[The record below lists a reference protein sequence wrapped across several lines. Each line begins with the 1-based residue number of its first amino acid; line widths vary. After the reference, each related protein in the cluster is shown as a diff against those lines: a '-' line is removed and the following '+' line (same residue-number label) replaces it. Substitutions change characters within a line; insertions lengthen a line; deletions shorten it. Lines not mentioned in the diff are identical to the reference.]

1 MREKLLV
8 DLLLKCKRPISL
20 SYIAENLNFSESTI
34 RKLIKDTNM
43 TSKYYGFQ
51 IVLQKGKGYTLE
63 ILDSEKLE
71 DYRNELRKE
80 IDVLD
85 ISQRL
90 ESILFYILQTDDYL
104 TIEELIELIG
114 VSRST
119 VLKDLEVAELKLQEY
134 NLYLEKKPH
143 YGLRAQGKELDFRKA
158 FSKYVIHSTLYL
170 EPTVRFKNFLKSN
183 ETKKVSQYFRSVLDQ
198 YNLSV
203 SEVIFKNIITHLK
216 IVLFRA
222 MQQNYIKKDQVIIKD
237 VDAIYQKVADDMVEW
252 IEEEYK
258 LILPKEE
265 VLFLAAHISAKSSTK
280 KLDDNKNNQMYQ
292 DLKEIL
298 SVLDEEFLTKFSD
311 DSELVKN
318 LLLHIYPLLDRLY
331 YNLQLENPLIDEMKL
346 KYSNVLVV
354 SFRFGELI
362 EKKYGYTLS
371 RDEIGYIALHLAA
384 HFEKEKQ
391 KLLEKIKRIVVI
403 CSTGG
408 GSAHLI
414 RLKLEKLFSN
424 SVIMTVSN
432 NNLDIFKEDLPDLF
446 LATIPLDNEYEGVPI
461 IQIKN
466 FFDDIEIKHIMDV
479 TTQQISAR
487 KMDSEVN
494 GLEKLFSEDY
504 FTIRENAN
512 YLEIIKEQTD
522 KMVENKVASGE
533 FTELVMER
541 ERRFSTVYDKG
552 IAGPHPIRLNAKKNI
567 VGVTIL
573 SKPIRWQDKEVKII
587 FLINLKKGHL
597 FLHKEISRFL
607 AMLMN
612 NEQLI
617 DRLVNVATYEE
628 FLSEIK
634 DTMTEEYK

>member
-8 DLLLKCKRPISL
+8 DLLLKYKEPLSL
-20 SYIAENLNFSESTI
+20 SYIAEKLDFSESTI

-43 TSKYYGFQ
+43 TSKHYGFE
-51 IVLQKGKGYTLE
+51 IILQKGKGYTLE

-71 DYRNELRKE
+71 HYRNELRKE

-85 ISQRL
+85 IDQRL

-119 VLKDLEVAELKLQEY
+119 VLKDLDVAERKLQEY
-134 NLYLEKKPH
+134 NLYLERKPH
-143 YGLRAQGKELDFRKA
+143 YGLRVQGKELDFRRA
-158 FSKYVIHSTLYL
+158 FSKHVIHSTLYL
-170 EPTVRFKNFLKSN
+170 EPTVHFKNFLKTN
-183 ETKKVSQYFRSVLDQ
+183 ETKKISEYFRNVLDH

-203 SEVIFKNIITHLK
+203 SEVIFQNISTHLK

-222 MQQNYIKKDQVIIKD
+222 MQQNYIKKDQVIIKNI
-237 VDAIYQKVADDMVEW
+237 DAVYQQVADDMAAW
-252 IEEEYK
+252 IKEEYK

-280 KLDDNKNNQMYQ
+280 KLDDNENNQMYQ
-292 DLKEIL
+292 DIKEIL
-298 SVLDEEFLTKFSD
+298 SILDDEFLTRFSN
-311 DSELVKN
+311 DSELVEN
-318 LLLHIYPLLDRLY
+318 LVLHIYPLLDRLY

-346 KYSNVLVV
+346 KYTNVLVV

-362 EKKYGYTLS
+362 ERKYGYMLT

-391 KLLEKIKRIVVI
+391 QLLEKIKRIVVI

-414 RLKLEKLFSN
+414 RLKLEKLFS
-424 SVIMTVSN
+424 SAVIMTVAN
-432 NNLDIFKEDLPDLF
+432 RNLDMFREDLPDLF
-446 LATIPLDNEYEGVPI
+446 LATIPLEDEFEGVPI

-466 FFDDIEIKHIMDV
+466 FLDDIEIKHIMDI

-487 KMDSEVN
+487 KIDSGIN
-494 GLEKLFSEDY
+494 GLEKLFSNEY
-504 FTIRENAN
+504 FTIRENGN
-512 YLEIIKEQTD
+512 YLEIIKEQAD
-522 KMVENKVASGE
+522 KMVKNKVTSE
-533 FTELVMER
+533 DFTGLVMER
-541 ERRFSTVYDKG
+541 ESRFSTVYDKG
-552 IAGPHPIRLNAKKNI
+552 IAGPHPIKLNGKNNI

-573 SKPIRWQDKEVKII
+573 RKPIRWQDKEVKII

-597 FLHKEISRFL
+597 FLHKEISKFL

-617 DRLVNVATYEE
+617 DRLVNIATYGE
-628 FLSEIK
+628 FITEIK
-634 DTMTEEYK
+634 TIMTEEYK